1 MKYNLSNR
9 VKELCSQRGIQ
20 LKDLAKAMGIA
31 PESLSR
37 AINGNPQLS
46 TITCIADNLGIG
58 NPQLSTITC
67 IADNLGI
74 SISELFAVKEQI
86 PLNAIIVC
94 KNKTYTAQ
102 SLSELKLYVN
112 EIENEY
118 THLE

>member
-1 MKYNLSNR
+1 MEYNLSNR
-9 VKELCSQRGIQ
+9 VKELCRQRGIQ
-20 LKDLAKAMGIA
+20 LKDLAKEMGIA

-46 TITCIADNLGIG
+46 TIT
-58 NPQLSTITC
+58 S

-94 KNKTYTAQ
+94 RDKTYTAQ
-102 SLSELKLYVN
+102 TLSELKLLVN
-112 EIENEY
+112 EIEREY
-118 THLE
+118 ANL

>member
-1 MKYNLSNR
+1 MEYNLSNR
-9 VKELCSQRGIQ
+9 VKELCRQRGIQ
-20 LKDLAKAMGIA
+20 LKELAKGMGIA

-46 TITCIADNLGIG
+46 TIK
-58 NPQLSTITC
+58 S

-94 KNKTYTAQ
+94 RDKTYIAQ
-102 SLSELKLYVN
+102 TLSELKLYVN
-112 EIENEY
+112 EIGREFTN
-118 THLE
+118 LE

>member
-1 MKYNLSNR
+1 MEYNLSNR
-9 VKELCSQRGIQ
+9 VKELCRQRGIQ
-20 LKDLAKAMGIA
+20 LKDLAKGMGIA

-37 AINGNPQLS
+37 AIN
-46 TITCIADNLGIG
+46 G

-94 KNKTYTAQ
+94 RDKTYTAQ
-102 SLSELKLYVN
+102 TLSELKLLVN
-112 EIENEY
+112 KIEREY
-118 THLE
+118 ANL

>member
-9 VKELCSQRGIQ
+9 VKELCCQRGIQ

-46 TITCIADNLGIG
+46 TITCIADNLGI
-58 NPQLSTITC
+58 
-67 IADNLGI
+67 

-94 KNKTYTAQ
+94 RDKTYTAQ
-102 SLSELKLYVN
+102 TLSELKLLVN
-112 EIENEY
+112 EIEREY
-118 THLE
+118 ANL

>member
-1 MKYNLSNR
+1 MEYNLCSR
-9 VKELCSQRGIQ
+9 VKELCRQRGIQ
-20 LKDLAKAMGIA
+20 LKDLAQKMGIA

-46 TITCIADNLGIG
+46 TIKSIAENLEI
-58 NPQLSTITC
+58 P
-67 IADNLGI
+67 
-74 SISELFAVKEQI
+74 ISELFTIKEQI

>member
-1 MKYNLSNR
+1 MEYNLSNR
-9 VKELCSQRGIQ
+9 VKELCRQRGIQ
-20 LKDLAKAMGIA
+20 LKDLAKEMGIA

-37 AINGNPQLS
+37 AIN
-46 TITCIADNLGIG
+46 G

-94 KNKTYTAQ
+94 RDKTYTAQ
-102 SLSELKLYVN
+102 TLSELKLLVN
-112 EIENEY
+112 EIEREY
-118 THLE
+118 ANL

>member
-9 VKELCSQRGIQ
+9 VKELCRQRGIQ
-20 LKDLAKAMGIA
+20 LKDLAQKMGIA
-31 PESLSR
+31 PESLSRAINGKSLSR

-46 TITCIADNLGIG
+46 TIT
-58 NPQLSTITC
+58 S

-94 KNKTYTAQ
+94 RDKTYTAQ
-102 SLSELKLYVN
+102 TLSELKLLVN
-112 EIENEY
+112 EIEREY
-118 THLE
+118 ANL

>member
-1 MKYNLSNR
+1 MEYNLSNR
-9 VKELCSQRGIQ
+9 VKELCRQRGIQ
-20 LKDLAKAMGIA
+20 LKDLAKGMGIA

-37 AINGNPQLS
+37 AIN
-46 TITCIADNLGIG
+46 G

-94 KNKTYTAQ
+94 WDKTYTAQ
-102 SLSELKLYVN
+102 TLSELKLLVN
-112 EIENEY
+112 EIEREY
-118 THLE
+118 ANL

>member
-1 MKYNLSNR
+1 MEYNLSNR
-9 VKELCSQRGIQ
+9 VKELCSRRGIQ
-20 LKDLAKAMGIA
+20 LKDLAQKMGIA

-46 TITCIADNLGIG
+46 TIKSIAENLEI
-58 NPQLSTITC
+58 P
-67 IADNLGI
+67 
-74 SISELFAVKEQI
+74 ISELFTIKEQI

>member
-1 MKYNLSNR
+1 MEYNLSSR
-9 VKELCSQRGIQ
+9 VKELCRQRGIQ
-20 LKDLAKAMGIA
+20 LKDLAQKMGIA

-46 TITCIADNLGIG
+46 TIKSIAENLEI
-58 NPQLSTITC
+58 P
-67 IADNLGI
+67 
-74 SISELFAVKEQI
+74 ISELFTIKEQI

>member
-1 MKYNLSNR
+1 MKYKLSNR

-46 TITCIADNLGIG
+46 TITCIADNLGI
-58 NPQLSTITC
+58 
-67 IADNLGI
+67 

-94 KNKTYTAQ
+94 RDKTYTAQ
-102 SLSELKLYVN
+102 TLSELKLLVN
-112 EIENEY
+112 EIEREY
-118 THLE
+118 ANL

>member
-1 MKYNLSNR
+1 MEYNLSNR
-9 VKELCSQRGIQ
+9 VKELCRQRGIQ
-20 LKDLAKAMGIA
+20 LKDLAQKMGIA

-37 AINGNPQLS
+37 AIK
-46 TITCIADNLGIG
+46 G

-94 KNKTYTAQ
+94 RDKTYTAQ
-102 SLSELKLYVN
+102 TLSELKLLVN
-112 EIENEY
+112 EIEREY
-118 THLE
+118 ANL

>member
-1 MKYNLSNR
+1 M
-9 VKELCSQRGIQ
+9 KELCSQRGIQ

-37 AINGNPQLS
+37 AIN
-46 TITCIADNLGIG
+46 G

>member
-37 AINGNPQLS
+37 AIN
-46 TITCIADNLGIG
+46 G

-118 THLE
+118 ILNEGIYE

>member
-37 AINGNPQLS
+37 AIN
-46 TITCIADNLGIG
+46 G

>member
-1 MKYNLSNR
+1 MEYNLSNR
-9 VKELCSQRGIQ
+9 VKELCSRRGIQ
-20 LKDLAKAMGIA
+20 LKDLAQKMGIA

-46 TITCIADNLGIG
+46 TIT
-58 NPQLSTITC
+58 S

-94 KNKTYTAQ
+94 RDKTYTAQ
-102 SLSELKLYVN
+102 TLSELKLLVN
-112 EIENEY
+112 EIEREY
-118 THLE
+118 ANL

>member
-9 VKELCSQRGIQ
+9 VKELCRQRGIQ
-20 LKDLAKAMGIA
+20 LKDLAQKMGIA

-46 TITCIADNLGIG
+46 TIT
-58 NPQLSTITC
+58 S

-94 KNKTYTAQ
+94 RDKTYTAQ
-102 SLSELKLYVN
+102 TLSELKLLVN
-112 EIENEY
+112 EIEREY
-118 THLE
+118 ANL

>member
-46 TITCIADNLGIG
+46 TITCIADNLVF
-58 NPQLSTITC
+58 
-67 IADNLGI
+67 
-74 SISELFAVKEQI
+74 SISELFAVKEHI

-94 KNKTYTAQ
+94 RDKTYTAQ
-102 SLSELKLYVN
+102 TLSELKLLVN
-112 EIENEY
+112 EIEREY
-118 THLE
+118 ANL

>member
-1 MKYNLSNR
+1 MECNLSNR
-9 VKELCSQRGIQ
+9 VKELCRQRGIQ
-20 LKDLAKAMGIA
+20 LKDLAKGMGIA

-37 AINGNPQLS
+37 AIN
-46 TITCIADNLGIG
+46 G

-94 KNKTYTAQ
+94 RDKTYTAQ
-102 SLSELKLYVN
+102 TLSELKLLVN
-112 EIENEY
+112 EIEREY
-118 THLE
+118 ANL

>member
-46 TITCIADNLGIG
+46 TITCIADNLGI
-58 NPQLSTITC
+58 
-67 IADNLGI
+67 

-94 KNKTYTAQ
+94 RDKAYTAQ
-102 SLSELKLYVN
+102 TLSELKLLVN
-112 EIENEY
+112 EIEREY
-118 THLE
+118 ANL

>member
-46 TITCIADNLGIG
+46 TITCIADNLGI
-58 NPQLSTITC
+58 
-67 IADNLGI
+67 

-86 PLNAIIVC
+86 PLNAC
-94 KNKTYTAQ
+94 
-102 SLSELKLYVN
+102 E
-112 EIENEY
+112 
-118 THLE
+118 

>member
-1 MKYNLSNR
+1 MEYNLSSR
-9 VKELCSQRGIQ
+9 VKELCRQRGIQ

-46 TITCIADNLGIG
+46 TITCIADNLGI
-58 NPQLSTITC
+58 
-67 IADNLGI
+67 

-94 KNKTYTAQ
+94 RDKTYTAQ
-102 SLSELKLYVN
+102 TLSELKLLVN
-112 EIENEY
+112 EIEREY
-118 THLE
+118 ANL

>member
-1 MKYNLSNR
+1 MEYNLSSK
-9 VKELCSQRGIQ
+9 VKKLCRQRGIQ
-20 LKDLAKAMGIA
+20 LKDLAKGMGIA

-46 TITCIADNLGIG
+46 TIT
-58 NPQLSTITC
+58 S

-94 KNKTYTAQ
+94 RDKTYTAQ
-102 SLSELKLYVN
+102 TLSELKLLVN
-112 EIENEY
+112 EIEREY
-118 THLE
+118 ANL

>member
-46 TITCIADNLGIG
+46 TITCIADNLGI
-58 NPQLSTITC
+58 
-67 IADNLGI
+67 

-94 KNKTYTAQ
+94 RDMTYTAQ
-102 SLSELKLYVN
+102 TLSELKLLVN
-112 EIENEY
+112 EIEREY
-118 THLE
+118 ANL